1 MDIRRKKIIK
11 ASVRASIDSLLAKA
25 GKAYES
31 GKAVLSKRYV
41 HMAFDLLR
49 KHKAKLP
56 KELRNS
62 FCRKCESVWIPGLT
76 MTASYDR
83 KNNCLRARCR
93 CGYSKRL

>member
-31 GKAVLSKRYV
+31 GRAALSKRYV
-41 HMAFDLLR
+41 HMAFGLLK

-62 FCRKCESVWIPGLT
+62 FCRKCESVWIPGIT
-76 MTASYDR
+76 MAVSYDR
-83 KNNCLRARCR
+83 RNNCLRARCR